1 MIEYQKNN
9 EEEVNTKKCRGGRKI
24 WGLLTY

>member
-9 EEEVNTKKCRGGRKI
+9 EEEVNTKKCRDGRKI